1 MHRESL
7 HKMAYTTSS
16 VEKELFLY
24 RKRLPSQGNLRFA
37 SEKVRLLPFS
47 FCNRWIHQRLLAPLR
62 TLPYPV
68 PVNDV
73 TNQNFGLLIAFVL
86 PGFILLWGLQ
96 PHSHM
101 ITGWLGHAA
110 TDVPS
115 VGGFLY
121 ITMASVGA
129 GQLVSTLRW
138 LLIDTLHHRT
148 GVRPPRWD
156 FRKLKDRVTA
166 YDRLI
171 EIHYR
176 YYQFHA
182 NSLLAVSISAL
193 LRWLEQGF
201 RVRELFLLLAI
212 DTLLYLGSRDTLSKY
227 YRRVEELLARDF

>member
-1 MHRESL
+1 MRRD
-7 HKMAYTTSS
+7 S
-16 VEKELFLY
+16 VCRSF
-24 RKRLPSQGNLRFA
+24 
-37 SEKVRLLPFS
+37 VR
-47 FCNRWIHQRLLAPLR
+47 
-62 TLPYPV
+62 
-68 PVNDV
+68 VNDV

-96 PHSHM
+96 PHSAM

-121 ITMASVGA
+121 ITMASVGV

-193 LRWLEQGF
+193 LCWLDRGF
-201 RVRELFLLLAI
+201 RAREFFLLLVI
-212 DTLLYLGSRDTLSKY
+212 DTLLYLGSRDNLQKY

>member
-1 MHRESL
+1 VAGFERAM
-7 HKMAYTTSS
+7 T
-16 VEKELFLY
+16 
-24 RKRLPSQGNLRFA
+24 
-37 SEKVRLLPFS
+37 
-47 FCNRWIHQRLLAPLR
+47 
-62 TLPYPV
+62 

-96 PHSHM
+96 PHSDM

-110 TDVPS
+110 TEVPS

-121 ITMASVGA
+121 ITMASVGV

-182 NSLLAVSISAL
+182 NSLLAVSISAI
-193 LRWLEQGF
+193 LRWLKQGF
-201 RVRELFLLLAI
+201 HIRELILLLTI
-212 DTLLYLGSRDTLSKY
+212 DTLLYLGSRDTLQMY

>member
-1 MHRESL
+1 MWDCS
-7 HKMAYTTSS
+7 
-16 VEKELFLY
+16 ELISRSTVLNYF
-24 RKRLPSQGNLRFA
+24 RLNAP
-37 SEKVRLLPFS
+37 
-47 FCNRWIHQRLLAPLR
+47 IAPLR

-86 PGFILLWGLQ
+86 PGFSLLWGLQ
-96 PHSHM
+96 PHSAM

-156 FRKLKDRVTA
+156 FRKLKDRVSA

>member
-1 MHRESL
+1 M
-7 HKMAYTTSS
+7 
-16 VEKELFLY
+16 
-24 RKRLPSQGNLRFA
+24 
-37 SEKVRLLPFS
+37 
-47 FCNRWIHQRLLAPLR
+47 
-62 TLPYPV
+62 
-68 PVNDV
+68 NDI

-96 PHSHM
+96 PYSEL
-101 ITGWLGHAA
+101 ITSWLGHA
-110 TDVPS
+110 TSDVPS

-121 ITMASVGA
+121 ITMVSVGA

-148 GVRPPRWD
+148 GIRPPKWN

-176 YYQFHA
+176 YYQWHA
-182 NSLLAVSISAL
+182 NALIAITVSAL
-193 LRWLEQGF
+193 LRWTANGYRKSE
-201 RVRELFLLLAI
+201 LLLLLFI
-212 DTLLYLGSRDTLSKY
+212 DLLLYLGSRDTLQKY

>member
-1 MHRESL
+1 MKTFVR
-7 HKMAYTTSS
+7 
-16 VEKELFLY
+16 LFLIDCHQHAL
-24 RKRLPSQGNLRFA
+24 RWRLRIRWRVCMPKRW
-37 SEKVRLLPFS
+37 RL
-47 FCNRWIHQRLLAPLR
+47 
-62 TLPYPV
+62 
-68 PVNDV
+68 
-73 TNQNFGLLIAFVL
+73 
-86 PGFILLWGLQ
+86 
-96 PHSHM
+96 
-101 ITGWLGHAA
+101 
-110 TDVPS
+110 S
-115 VGGFLY
+115 V
-121 ITMASVGA
+121 
-129 GQLVSTLRW
+129 VSTLRW